1 MIAPVLVRME
11 NMKPPIRVEVD
22 HSGTLMR
29 STPGSDSERVKAEL
43 SSAGLDGEE
52 LDSDAAAKAV
62 AGATSWYTRANIH
75 ELSRE
80 EFRTLARRWAARVV
94 ENARLTSEQERRLV
108 ASLDGAMDEAL
119 ASIPLERG
127 EGQQWADAKLKAR
140 DRVLEEAVVYLQ
152 PAQLAELRETLAW
165 AIAKVLP

>member
-1 MIAPVLVRME
+1 ME

-22 HSGTLMR
+22 RSGTLMR
-29 STPGSDSERVKAEL
+29 VTPRSDSERAKAEL

-52 LDSDAAAKAV
+52 LAPDAAAKEV
-62 AGATSWYTRANIH
+62 AAATSWYTRANIH

-80 EFRTLARRWAARVV
+80 EFRTLARRWAAQVV

-140 DRVLEEAVVYLQ
+140 DRVLEEGAAYLQ
-152 PAQLAELRETLAW
+152 PSQLAELRETLEW
-165 AIAKVLP
+165 AVIKVLP